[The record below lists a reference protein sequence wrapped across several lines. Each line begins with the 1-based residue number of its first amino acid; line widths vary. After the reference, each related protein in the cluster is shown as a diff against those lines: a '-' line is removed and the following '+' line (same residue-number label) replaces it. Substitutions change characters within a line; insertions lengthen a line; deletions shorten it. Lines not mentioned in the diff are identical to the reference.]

1 MLRPYTRLDPAQLYD
16 VAADFDAELL
26 QQQLA
31 HRTAGD
37 PRHGLARAGPL
48 QDVACVLA
56 VVLQAAGQVGMSRP
70 GPRDLAPPLG
80 PGGVRLGRH
89 HVPPV
94 LPVAVPH
101 QHGDG
106 RAERL
111 PGAHPR
117 EPLDLIRLDLHTG
130 AAAVAAHAPFQLGVD
145 PLGGHGQAGGDPLE
159 DRHQAAAVRLTC
171 RRKPERHR
179 RSRRP
184 RSRSLPSPESRSLSS
199 PESRLKPRLGPAAEA
214 ALRPFTGRRRVASS
228 LARSTPSD
236 NNARAR
242 LRVGLSL
249 PRTPDPQ
256 GPVGV
261 SRSDCV
267 FLSRRETPTGPC
279 GSRGSHRIRGAG
291 SGFVKAGRL
300 TITSPRA
307 VIPNSSWLP
316 VETSFATRSGPMIGS
331 RIEIVPTWK
340 PKYVSN
346 TSMLASN
353 RATNSKRS
361 FGLPL
366 PPHAGVS
373 GGHEPEG
380 AKLWL

>member
-199 PESRLKPRLGPAAEA
+199 PESRSLPSPESRSLPSPESRLKPRLGPAAEA

-261 SRSDCV
+261 SQSDCV

-316 VETSFATRSGPMIGS
+316 VETSFATRSSPSS
-331 RIEIVPTWK
+331 R
-340 PKYVSN
+340 
-346 TSMLASN
+346 
-353 RATNSKRS
+353 
-361 FGLPL
+361 
-366 PPHAGVS
+366 
-373 GGHEPEG
+373 
-380 AKLWL
+380 